1 MVGTPPGGVHTVT
14 GERARLGCW
23 FWRLAE
29 TNLKKSFL
37 KTSGE
42 NRRPTIRDCIGN
54 AMLLRERVPR
64 SAFD

>member
-1 MVGTPPGGVHTVT
+1 VLV
-14 GERARLGCW
+14 
-23 FWRLAE
+23 LASRRNE
-29 TNLKKSFL
+29 LKKSFL
-37 KTSGE
+37 KTNGE